1 MQRELI
7 LRVNKYV
14 SAYLHIA
21 VLKRGEVCPM
31 PYAHGGLCPRRPMPY
46 ARRNMLLRK
55 AIVRLEER
63 TNNLYILAG
72 EAIEIEIYPNR
83 QWRYSD
89 EPT

>member
-21 VLKRGEVCPM
+21 VLKRREVCPM
-31 PYAHGGLCPRRPMPY
+31 PYALCPSPMHVGY
-46 ARRNMLLRK
+46 LMLLKK

-72 EAIEIEIYPNR
+72 EAIEIEIYPNG

-89 EPT
+89 EQT

>member
-1 MQRELI
+1 MH
-7 LRVNKYV
+7 VG
-14 SAYLHIA
+14 YL
-21 VLKRGEVCPM
+21 
-31 PYAHGGLCPRRPMPY
+31 
-46 ARRNMLLRK
+46 MLLRK